1 VGALTAQRSI
11 HHAADTKITCPC
23 FSSASSSTGRSAV
36 VQLIYC
42 ARMNCSQPHVSRE
55 LSHREEALDVRRQ
68 TTLKGRHLR
77 QNQSSED
84 AAIEGLFEAQEQVG
98 CHSELCDVNGS
109 HSNPL
114 CSIYAKGYRERIQ
127 SHLPAWQVVTCR
139 SCMCQPSGHQ
149 DKPTCDLTCKRQCYA
164 DQANWHQGLESFFP
178 NGMYAAETRAQ
189 TAPPRLAFR
198 ALTLSQQSL
207 KHPQTAFRD
216 TDAIL
221 QLEQNILC
229 LSPLTTLL

>member
-1 VGALTAQRSI
+1 M
-11 HHAADTKITCPC
+11 HHAAVMKITCPC
-23 FSSASSSTGRSAV
+23 FSSASLSTRHIAV
-36 VQLIYC
+36 FQLIYH
-42 ARMNCSQPHVSRE
+42 ARVRSLQPHVSRE
-55 LSHREEALDVRRQ
+55 LSHREKALDAKGQ

-98 CHSELCDVNGS
+98 CHSELCDVDGPY
-109 HSNPL
+109 SNPL

-164 DQANWHQGLESFFP
+164 DQANWLQGLESFFP
-178 NGMYAAETRAQ
+178 NGMYATETRAQ
-189 TAPPRLAFR
+189 TAPPTLAFR
-198 ALTLSQQSL
+198 ASTLSQQIL
-207 KHPQTAFRD
+207 EHPQTLIRD
-216 TDAIL
+216 TDTTW
-221 QLEQNILC
+221 QLKQNIL
-229 LSPLTTLL
+229 SPLMTLF